1 METLVEKKSVVI
13 KAVYSLPALQNA
25 CSKDLQFRPAM
36 SKVMIHRKKD
46 GNFYAVATNSH
57 ILAEI
62 NFSYFFGNNSDL
74 NCFPDK
80 FYLTPADWKKLTGK
94 IGLIDWNFETG
105 TAKVFSD
112 KFVLNS
118 IIEIISEE
126 TFSEKGD
133 KFPDYDQIWPLDE
146 MKMQIDEIGLNYAL
160 FEELGSCLV
169 PAGKNPNRALKL
181 SFFAKN
187 RPVMVKPVDPD
198 FSEICKGL
206 IMPVII
212 ID

>member
-1 METLVEKKSVVI
+1 METQVKNSVVI
-13 KAVYSLPALQNA
+13 KAVSSLPALNNG

-36 SKVMIHRKKD
+36 SKVMIHRKTD
-46 GNFYAVATNSH
+46 GNFYAVATNGL

-62 NFSYFFGNNSDL
+62 NFSYFFGNHSDL

-94 IGLIDWNFETG
+94 IGVVDWNFESG

-118 IIEIISEE
+118 IIELISEQ
-126 TFSEKGD
+126 TFSEKRD
-133 KFPDYDQIWPLDE
+133 KFPDYDQIWPLE
-146 MKMQIDEIGLNYAL
+146 GNKMQLDEIGLNYSL

-181 SFFAKN
+181 SFFGQN
-187 RPVMVKPVDPD
+187 RGIMVKPLDPD
-198 FSEICKGL
+198 FSEVCKGL
-206 IMPVII
+206 IMPVWF